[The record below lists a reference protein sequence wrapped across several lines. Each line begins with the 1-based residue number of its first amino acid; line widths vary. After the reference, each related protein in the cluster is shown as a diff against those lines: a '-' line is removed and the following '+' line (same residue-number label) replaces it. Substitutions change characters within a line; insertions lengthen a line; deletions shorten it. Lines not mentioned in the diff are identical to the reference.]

1 MARQVIDT
9 GAVGNDGTGDS
20 IRESFQKVNDNFRE
34 LYSSLGLGERLT
46 FIGLNDSPATYL
58 GNEGAVLAVNST
70 TDAVVFKN
78 IVGGVGVAIDDTT
91 NPSEISISTE
101 FSEISGDS
109 SPQLGG
115 NLSARSGGNQY
126 RIQDLTTP
134 VSDDEGAN
142 KGYVDTK
149 ISLRGTEAIDPE
161 TGQTNASFGTMGGP
175 LILSRDPEPE
185 DDISNDGLIAATKRY
200 VDSSSFGSSVNLY
213 VATSGSDERPGVSPE
228 LQGRALAYAY
238 RSLEAALKRAE
249 EIVLDSEK
257 EIGPYKKI
265 LTFNDGASDVTLSQI
280 DTSPDSGTGFAG
292 NVTLS
297 VDSITINTVG
307 ANYLPGDIIELD
319 GGTGSPARYEVL
331 STASTPGAL
340 VTFRQISS
348 GNYSAIP
355 GATNVATTSNSQFGA
370 GATFDVTYRVAG
382 VTITN
387 GGSDYSLVSVRI
399 NGGGETRGGFGVAQV
414 VSGEIVD
421 IEITDQGSGFTTIPN
436 VVADLP
442 RFLLRTD
449 GQRTDFTG
457 DVLTDTDVAFR
468 TRDIREGLFLRGE
481 DSGALAQILGHTGAL
496 DSNGNEIFDVDIKYG
511 DFQIGEVIA
520 YGDVSNQINI
530 TIKVESGIYE
540 EHYPLKVPQN
550 VSIVGDEFRRCIIR
564 PKPGTSSSPWAFQ
577 KFRRDTVIDG
587 MTVTD
592 RLYGYHYLH
601 DTAEPVY
608 PKINNPGN
616 YKSSA
621 ELLKLNKIFIQ
632 NEVVEWIDD
641 QIANS
646 IAPFDLTF
654 QYNKNLCKRDVG
666 LLVDSMIF
674 DLKYGGYNRTISAAL
689 KYFES
694 ASARKAITDQLSET
708 IAGINRINYLAS
720 FVVNNAQVGTTYQ
733 TTFPQIV
740 DTAFTKE
747 TGTEDVFDDL
757 ITAVIDVISSS
768 GRVNY
773 PQENQYLD
781 VFMANDAVRWQG
793 ITMQGHGGFS
803 LVLDPEGQILAKSPY
818 AQECAS
824 FSRSINKQTFAGGM
838 FVDGFS
844 GNLQFEHL
852 TSTSD
857 TRLGIGGLDRFP
869 QLPASFIVD
878 DSVFRINYVRDF
890 VYSPNGSTATFV
902 LDETTPFTRDPGYQT
917 LTGLTVA
924 NPGIFTRND
933 HRLQAGA
940 IIRFRSQGGALP
952 APLVAGR
959 DYYVFED
966 GLTNNTF
973 QIKED
978 FDGEVPLE
986 ITTSGSGTIQ
996 YLRIY
1001 EVLMPGNRS
1010 MLSNDFT
1017 QVADMG
1023 YGLVATNGGLTESV
1037 SMFTYYCYASYYSIN
1052 GAQIRSVGGSSAHG
1066 VYALVAEGSDPLEVP
1081 TPVTL
1086 FNDLAQRVDAY
1097 APTPAFA
1104 STANGLFVYVTN
1116 YDYVPLNNSELEV
1129 DHGNLIYRYPV
1140 TSVTTQDLPDGVA
1153 RLNLTSDETGNF
1165 DGLFASIADGTKM
1178 SLRSNSQVILTG
1190 DIVNVATRPSTG
1202 LKLSESSN
1210 VYRVLQFED
1219 YTDTRGNFEVTFT
1232 SGAIATLRMLATID
1246 STDSTSDIAT
1256 FDKPHR
1262 LRRGDTFTAQS
1273 TAVGFS
1279 VGVTYYVIDVPNYDQ
1294 AIFSTSPG
1302 GATLGL
1308 TTGTGLNLKGI
1319 IPHKQQR
1326 NYIFTFESTGDLPE
1340 GILEG
1345 QKYYVKET
1353 GLTNTTFQIGTSIQ
1367 TNAIGVTTTGTGT
1380 ITANVEGLGK
1390 TTLRENY
1397 DYIDLTLYKPG
1408 EIVGTTGAGLTFS
1421 EGPTTPVTIS
1431 IGAPAVFTSVAHG
1444 LTQGDCIVFQTT
1456 DKLPTGISEQNHYF
1470 VYSTPT
1476 ADTFTVSLE
1485 WPTLAAAVQLES
1497 FTPQAGTHSY
1507 AKMKGVAGDTEVAVV
1522 PVAPADR
1529 SRVPGSRVVFKG
1541 EEYIIDTYES
1551 EDDINVRPYAR
1562 ITLNRPLEDSLLDY
1576 GATYTIRSAVPVRST
1591 GSDGNLTIRISLTR
1605 VTSHDLLDIGTGS
1618 YADTNYPNEIY
1629 GPPVNA
1635 VNAATETE
1643 ERDVGRVFY
1652 VTTDQFGNFR
1662 VGPYFSVDQ
1671 GTGQVT
1677 FSAAIALSNLDGLGF
1692 KRGVPIAEF
1701 STDSGFS
1708 DNAVDTVPT
1717 ENAARVYIERRL
1729 GKTHNGAAVPQGNL
1743 IPPLSG
1749 GFLALDGG
1757 LPMKGPLDMD
1767 VNHKMVNLADPTDPL
1782 DAVNLRSLTFE
1793 NIQNFG
1799 FDAVSANQF
1808 IVFTGVAQQA
1818 INVSVVG
1825 DIDFN
1830 IDSTANTIDA
1840 QINPDTILN
1849 ADVNSAAGIEQSKLL
1864 MELAG
1869 TSAAAPTGTQED
1881 KQAASGVASFDD
1893 AQFVAS
1899 NGWITL
1905 KDNGTP
1911 RSALAQV
1918 TARSVIGNNNLTT
1931 DDAADVSFDTVV
1943 NNGGGI
1949 KKTQYGTTGI
1959 LRRTNAVSNTD
1970 DLDYTVIEAVATYTG
1985 SGENNTL
1992 VQRDSNGDFG
2002 ANNADFST
2010 LKIDTKTAIDTGT
2023 VASGGFIRLYTWGG
2037 NGGIYLQDGSLSQ
2050 DKTNQYW
2057 NNKHEF
2063 KTQDGL
2069 NNAPIVASSVET
2081 LVLTTGGNTTTG
2093 QVTGRWSLTGSS
2105 PNESRFEATYAAD
2118 LAEYYEGDQE
2128 YEVGTVLVFG
2138 GEKEVTTTTERMSR
2152 KVAGVVSD
2160 RAAYVM
2166 YSACPGLK
2174 NLVALQ
2180 GRVPVKVAGKVEKGD
2195 TIVTS
2200 HIPGVAVATDDPKA
2214 GTIIGKAIEAYDSD
2228 HIGTI
2233 EVAVG
2238 RS

>member
-1 MARQVIDT
+1 MARKVIDT

-20 IRESFQKVNDNFRE
+20 IRDSFQKVNDNFRE

-58 GNEGAVLAVNST
+58 GNEGAILAVNPT
-70 TDAVVFKN
+70 TDAIVFKN

-91 NPSEISISTE
+91 NSSEISISTE
-101 FSEISGDS
+101 FSEISGDT

-126 RIQDLTTP
+126 RIQDLPTP

-149 ISLRGTEAIDPE
+149 ISVQGVDAVDPE
-161 TGQTNASFGTMGGP
+161 TGQTNSAFGTMGGP
-175 LILSRDPEPE
+175 LILSRDPEP
-185 DDISNDGLIAATKRY
+185 DDDTTYDGLIAATKGY
-200 VDSSSFGSSVNLY
+200 VDKSSFGSSVNLY
-213 VATSGSDERPGVSPE
+213 VATSGADERPGVSEE

-238 RSLEAALKRAE
+238 RSIEAALKRAE
-249 EIVLDSEK
+249 EIVLDSQK

-265 LTFNDGASDVTLSQI
+265 LTFNNGANDVTLNSI
-280 DTSPDSGTGFAG
+280 ETSPDSGTGFAG
-292 NVTLS
+292 TVTLS
-297 VDSITINTVG
+297 VDTISIATVG
-307 ANYLPGDIIELD
+307 ANYLPGDIITLD
-319 GGTGSPARYEVL
+319 GGAGSVAKYEVL
-331 STASTPGAL
+331 STASTPGAV

-348 GNYSAIP
+348 GNYSSLP
-355 GATNVATTSNSQFGA
+355 GSTNVPTTSDSQFGA
-370 GATFDVTYRVAG
+370 GATFNITYRVAG
-382 VTITN
+382 VTISN
-387 GGSDYSLVSVRI
+387 PGSGYSLVSVRI
-399 NGGGETRGGFGVAQV
+399 NGGGETKGGFGIAQV
-414 VSGEIVD
+414 VSGEITG

-442 RFLLRTD
+442 RFLLTTE

-457 DVLTDTDVAFR
+457 DVLTDTPIAFR

-481 DSGALAQILGHTGAL
+481 DSGALAQILGHTGEL
-496 DSNGNEIFDVDIKYG
+496 DSLGNEIFDVDIKFG
-511 DFQIGEVIA
+511 DFTPGEVIS
-520 YGDVSNQINI
+520 YGDVSNQVNL

-564 PKPGTSSSPWAFQ
+564 PKPGTSSSPWAFS

-587 MTVTD
+587 LQVTD
-592 RLYGYHYLH
+592 RLYGHHYLH
-601 DTAEPVY
+601 DTSQPVY
-608 PKINNPGN
+608 PKIDNAGN
-616 YKSSA
+616 YKNSA
-621 ELLKLNKIFIQ
+621 TLLKLNKVFIQ
-632 NEVVEWIDD
+632 NEVVEWIDN

-646 IAPFDLTF
+646 IAPFDVTF

-694 ASARKAITDQLSET
+694 ASARLAITTQLSET
-708 IAGINRINYLAS
+708 IAGIRRIDYLAS
-720 FVVNNAQVGTTYQ
+720 FILNNVELGTSFQ
-733 TTFPQIV
+733 TTFPQII
-740 DTAFTKE
+740 DTAFVKE
-747 TGTEDVFDDL
+747 TGTETVFTDL
-757 ITAVIDVISSS
+757 VDAVVDVISSS
-768 GRVNY
+768 GSVNY
-773 PQENQYLD
+773 PEENQYLD
-781 VFMANDAVRWQG
+781 VFLANDAVRWQG
-793 ITMQGHGGFS
+793 ITMQGHGGFA
-803 LVLDPEGQILAKSPY
+803 LTLDPEGQILAKSPY
-818 AQECAS
+818 AQECAA
-824 FSRSINKQTFAGGM
+824 FSRSINKQIFAGGM
-838 FVDGFS
+838 FVDGFA

-857 TRLGIGGLDRFP
+857 TRLGIGGLERFP

-878 DSVFRINYVRDF
+878 DAVFRINYVRDF
-890 VYSPNGSTATFV
+890 VYSPSGSTATFV
-902 LDETTPFTRDPGYQT
+902 LDETTPFTRPAGFQT
-917 LTGLTVA
+917 LTGITVA
-924 NPGIFTRND
+924 NPGVFTKND
-933 HRLQAGA
+933 HRLQSGA
-940 IIRFRSQGGALP
+940 IVRFRSVGGGLP
-952 APLVAGR
+952 APLVADR

-966 GLTNNTF
+966 SLTNNTF
-973 QIKED
+973 QIKAD
-978 FDGEVPLE
+978 FDGSVPIE
-986 ITTSGSGTIQ
+986 ITTTGSGTIQ
-996 YLRIY
+996 YQRIY

-1023 YGLVATNGGLTESV
+1023 YGLIATNGGLTESV

-1066 VYALVAEGSDPLEVP
+1066 IYALVAEGSDPLEVP
-1081 TPVTL
+1081 TPVSL
-1086 FNDLAQRVDAY
+1086 YNDLAQRVDCY

-1104 STANGLFVYVTN
+1104 TTTNGLFVHVTN
-1116 YDYVPLNNSELEV
+1116 YDYTPLNNSELEV
-1129 DHGNLIYRYPV
+1129 DHGNLIFRYPV
-1140 TSVTTQDLPDGVA
+1140 TSVTTQDLPAGVA

-1165 DGLFASIADGTKM
+1165 DGLFAQIPDGTKL

-1202 LKLSESSN
+1202 LKLAESKN

-1219 YTDTRGNFEVTFT
+1219 HSDTRGNFEVEFT
-1232 SGAIATLRMLATID
+1232 PGAIATIRMYAIID
-1246 STDSTSDIAT
+1246 STDSGTDIAT
-1256 FDKPHR
+1256 FTFPHR
-1262 LRRGDTFTAQS
+1262 LRTGDTFVPTS
-1273 TAVGFS
+1273 TQIGMTS
-1279 VGVTYYVIDVPNYDQ
+1279 GVTYYVKDVPKYDQ

-1302 GATLGL
+1302 GVTLGL
-1308 TTGTGLNLKGI
+1308 TTGSSLGLKGL
-1319 IPHKQQR
+1319 IPHKQLR
-1326 NYIFTFESTGDLPE
+1326 NYIFTFLSTGTLPT
-1340 GILEG
+1340 GIIEG
-1345 QKYYVKET
+1345 QKYYVRET
-1353 GLTNTTFQIGTSIQ
+1353 GLTTTSFQVSESLT
-1367 TNAIGVTTTGTGT
+1367 TNAIGVTDAGTGT

-1408 EIVGTTGAGLTFS
+1408 ELVGTTGAGLTFS
-1421 EGPTTPVTIS
+1421 EGTKTPVTIS
-1431 IGAPAVFTSVAHG
+1431 IAAPAVFTAVGHG
-1444 LTQGDCIVFQTT
+1444 LVQGDCIVFQTT
-1456 DKLPTGISEQNHYF
+1456 DKLPTGLSESIHYF
-1470 VYSTPT
+1470 VYSVPTP
-1476 ADTFTVSLE
+1476 DTFTVSAE
-1485 WPTLAAAVQLES
+1485 WYALAAATQAES
-1497 FTPQAGTHSY
+1497 SVPQAGTHTF
-1507 AKMKGVAGDTEVAVV
+1507 AKVKGKAGDTEIAVV

-1529 SRVPGSRVVFKG
+1529 SRVPGSRVLFLG
-1541 EEYIIDTYES
+1541 EEYVISSYES

-1562 ITLNRPLEDSLLDY
+1562 ITLDRPLEQSVLDY
-1576 GATYTIRSAVPVRST
+1576 GATYTIRSAVPVRSV
-1591 GSDGNLTIRISLTR
+1591 GADGNLTIRISLTR

-1629 GPPVNA
+1629 GPPVNS
-1635 VNAATETE
+1635 VNAATETD

-1662 VGPYFSVDQ
+1662 VGPFFSVDQ

-1743 IPPLSG
+1743 LPPLSG

-1757 LPMKGPLDMD
+1757 LPMKGPVDMNV
-1767 VNHKMVNLADPTDPL
+1767 VNKIVNLADPTDGT

-1799 FDAVSANQF
+1799 FTDTKANEF
-1808 IVFTGVAQQA
+1808 IVFTGVGQQA
-1818 INVSVVG
+1818 INATVVG

-1849 ADVNSAAGIEQSKLL
+1849 ADINSTAGVEQSKLL
-1864 MELAG
+1864 MNLAG
-1869 TSAAAPTGTQED
+1869 TAAAAPTGTQAD
-1881 KQAASGVASFDD
+1881 KQAASGVVSFDD

-1918 TARSVIGNNNLTT
+1918 TARSVIGNNQLTL
-1931 DDAADVSFDTVV
+1931 DDAADVPFTTVV
-1943 NNGGGI
+1943 DNGGAL
-1949 KKTQYGTTGI
+1949 KKAQYGTTGFV
-1959 LRRTNAVSNTD
+1959 RRTNALSNAS
-1970 DLDYTVIEAVATYTG
+1970 DLDYTVIEAVAAYTG
-1985 SGENNTL
+1985 SGDNNTL
-1992 VQRDSNGDFG
+1992 IQRDSNGDFA

-2023 VASGGFIRLYTWGG
+2023 ISSGGFIRLYTYGG
-2037 NGGIYLQDGSLSQ
+2037 NGGIYLQDGSLSS

-2069 NNAPIVASSVET
+2069 SNAPITASSVET

-2093 QVTGRWSLTGSS
+2093 TVTGRWSLTGSS

-2118 LAEYYEGDQE
+2118 LAEYYEGDKE

-2138 GEKEVTTTTERMSR
+2138 GDKEVTTTKDKMSR

-2166 YSACPGLK
+2166 YSACPGFK

-2180 GRVPVKVAGKVEKGD
+2180 GRVPVKVVGKIEKGD
-2195 TIVTS
+2195 TLVTS
-2200 HIPGVAVATDDPKA
+2200 HIEGVAIVSDDPKA